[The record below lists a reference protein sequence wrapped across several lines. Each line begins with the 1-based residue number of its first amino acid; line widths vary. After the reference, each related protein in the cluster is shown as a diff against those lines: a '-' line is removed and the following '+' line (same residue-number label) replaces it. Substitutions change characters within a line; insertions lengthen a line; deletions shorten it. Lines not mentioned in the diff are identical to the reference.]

1 MYIYNTH
8 MYIYIYYTHI
18 YILYIYNIYIIYI
31 LYIYRYIHI
40 HRMCVYV
47 YIYTQPAMRC
57 EHIWGLFLQFEDW
70 RQRLTLTCIIWCFFP
85 HFVPQHVK
93 TLSHLPWLDPSS
105 LGSHSA
111 PKQAFEGG
119 KPVVRFDNGKRIC
132 DLTKSNW
139 CLEPCGGFH
148 KWGYPKMDG
157 LWWKMPLK
165 WTIRRHPPF

>member
-1 MYIYNTH
+1 
-8 MYIYIYYTHI
+8 MYIYIIHICIYIIHIYI
-18 YILYIYNIYIIYI
+18 YILYIYNI
-31 LYIYRYIHI
+31 LYIYYTYIDI
-40 HRMCVYV
+40 YIYIECVCICI
-47 YIYTQPAMRC
+47 YIYTARHEMWTYLGTLSA
-57 EHIWGLFLQFEDW
+57 IWGLEAALDIDMHH
-70 RQRLTLTCIIWCFFP
+70 LMFFP